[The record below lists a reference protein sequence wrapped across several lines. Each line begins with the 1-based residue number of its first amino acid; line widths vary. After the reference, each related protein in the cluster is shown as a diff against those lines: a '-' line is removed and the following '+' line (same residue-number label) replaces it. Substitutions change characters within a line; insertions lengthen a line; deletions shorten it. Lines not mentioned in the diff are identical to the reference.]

1 MSDSVLDS
9 IHINFDSQSLWVL
22 NSALALVMFGIAL
35 DISISDFKK
44 LAKNPKPI
52 FIGAFSQFFMLPLV
66 TFLLVLIINPVPSV
80 ALGMFMVAAC
90 PGGNISN
97 FITHLSNG
105 NSALSVCLTAM
116 ATLLAIF
123 LTPFNLNFW
132 GSLYLPTAILLK
144 EVAIEPLEMVKLV
157 FLLLGIPLFLGIL
170 INNYRPAFAKKSA
183 HILKYVS
190 LVFFVILIFLA
201 LYKNIDIFLD
211 YILYVFWIVVIHN
224 ILAFTTGFSLAKA
237 FGLSIGNTKA
247 ITIET
252 GIQNSGLGLLLIFTF
267 FDGLGGMAL
276 LTAFWGIWHLISG
289 LVLASI
295 WRSRGVV
302 VSKEKLI

>member
-1 MSDSVLDS
+1 
-9 IHINFDSQSLWVL
+9 
-22 NSALALVMFGIAL
+22 MFGIAL

-66 TFLLVLIINPVPSV
+66 TFLLVLIIKPIPSV

-97 FITHLSNG
+97 FITHFSNG
-105 NSALSVCLTAM
+105 NSALSVCLTAI
-116 ATLLAIF
+116 ATLLAVF
-123 LTPFNLNFW
+123 LTPYNLNFW
-132 GSLYLPTAILLK
+132 GSLYSPTAVLLK
-144 EVAIEPLEMVKLV
+144 QVAIEPLDMVKLV
-157 FLLLGIPLFLGIL
+157 FLLLGIPLFLGVL
-170 INNYRPAFAKKSA
+170 INHYKPIFAKKSA
-183 HILKYVS
+183 YILKYVS
-190 LVFFVILIFLA
+190 LVFFIILIFLA
-201 LYKNIDIFLD
+201 LYKNIDIFLN

-224 ILAFTTGFSLAKA
+224 IIAFATGFSLAKA
-237 FGLSIGNTKA
+237 FGLSVENTKA

-267 FDGLGGMAL
+267 FNGLGGMAL

-289 LVLASI
+289 LVLANL
-295 WRSRGVV
+295 WRNKNNMIKR
-302 VSKEKLI
+302 KLT